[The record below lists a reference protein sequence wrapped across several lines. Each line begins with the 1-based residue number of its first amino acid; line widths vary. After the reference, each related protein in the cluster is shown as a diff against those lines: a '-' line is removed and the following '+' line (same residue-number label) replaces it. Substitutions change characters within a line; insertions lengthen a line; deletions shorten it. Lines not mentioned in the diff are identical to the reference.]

1 MYSSPKYQNILM
13 LKDSNY
19 CDEESLTKT
28 INYLNEKLDFV
39 KNKDLIGFTREY
51 VVLNDTNF
59 IETINQNQKQDE
71 YDEISLGLEVSNALM
86 GLEVDTAPFCEAI
99 KEITSIEN
107 IKIHT
112 GIIKN
117 IIKYQEIIDMVLSFS
132 INSRTDLISLYII
145 DENHTEDE
153 LTRIKRELT
162 KEGMI
167 LYFTMGEEY
176 PPNSYKII
184 LHKNGTKAILFR

>member
-1 MYSSPKYQNILM
+1 
-13 LKDSNY
+13 
-19 CDEESLTKT
+19 
-28 INYLNEKLDFV
+28 
-39 KNKDLIGFTREY
+39 
-51 VVLNDTNF
+51 
-59 IETINQNQKQDE
+59 
-71 YDEISLGLEVSNALM
+71 
-86 GLEVDTAPFCEAI
+86 
-99 KEITSIEN
+99 
-107 IKIHT
+107 
-112 GIIKN
+112 
-117 IIKYQEIIDMVLSFS
+117 MVLSFS